1 MERMKVR
8 TDCLSL
14 EARQKNC
21 SHQTRTR
28 IKSGISRDPN
38 LWITGIEEESH
49 SKSRVNVFKRIRR
62 DNISALK
69 TELKTGGI

>member
-1 MERMKVR
+1 M
-8 TDCLSL
+8 

-28 IKSGISRDPN
+28 IKSGISRDSN
-38 LWITGIEEESH
+38 LWTIGLEESH
-49 SKSRVNVFKRIRR
+49 SKSRVNIFKRIRR
-62 DNISALK
+62 ESISVLK